1 MTMQKLV
8 LSFAVFLIFIASLV
22 VALNQEP
29 LGIAM
34 ESYPYPHPV
43 HYLDLIIG
51 NEKVKMAYMDVQTSS
66 ANSKTILLL
75 HGKNFFGAY
84 WTQVIKD
91 LSENGYRVIAPDQ
104 VGFGKSSK
112 PVTLQ
117 YTFHLLAT
125 NTRKLLDH
133 LGVSRTHVL
142 GHSMGGMLA
151 IRFALMYPEVT
162 EKLILENPIGL
173 EDYRTK
179 VPYQTVDQLY
189 EEAFQVNRE
198 KLRDYQRNNYYH
210 GTWKEEYEKWVEPVF
225 RMSLSPEYPR
235 LARISAL
242 TSEMIYT
249 QPVCYEWSN
258 LRMPTLLLIGQLDR
272 TAIGKNLVTEE
283 VRKTLGNYPELGR
296 RLAGAI
302 PQSQLI
308 ELANTGHIPHIESY
322 SQFLQ
327 PLLHFLGSK

>member
-1 MTMQKLV
+1 MQKMLLPV
-8 LSFAVFLIFIASLV
+8 SAFLIFLSSLSIG
-22 VALNQEP
+22 LNEEP

-34 ESYPYPHPV
+34 ESYTYPYPV
-43 HYLDLIIG
+43 HYTDLTIG
-51 NEKVKMAYMDVQTSS
+51 NEKIKMAYMDVQPSGP
-66 ANSKTILLL
+66 NSKTVLLL

-84 WTQVIKD
+84 WVQVIKD
-91 LSENGYRVIAPDQ
+91 LSNNGYRMIVPDQ
-104 VGFGKSSK
+104 IGFGKSSK
-112 PVTLQ
+112 PVALQ

-125 NTRKLLDH
+125 NTRKLLDD
-133 LGVSRTHVL
+133 LGVTRTSVL

-151 IRFALMYPEVT
+151 VRFALMYPEVT

-189 EEAFQVNRE
+189 EEALQVSKE
-198 KLRDYQRNNYYH
+198 KLREYQKINYYH

-225 RMSLSPEYPR
+225 RMRLSPEYPR

-249 QPVCYEWSN
+249 QPVCYEWNN

-272 TAIGKNLVTEE
+272 TAIGKNLVSEE
-283 VRKTLGNYPELGR
+283 IRKTLGNYPELGR
-296 RLAGAI
+296 KTARAI
-302 PQSQLI
+302 PQGPADRAS
-308 ELANTGHIPHIESY
+308 EYRPHSSY
-322 SQFLQ
+322 RILS
-327 PLLHFLGSK
+327 